1 MGFDREKGTVVGDL
15 LDAKGED
22 LPQLIYVSPEDIVRD
37 AVLTMRKHGVS
48 QLPVAKGEMPL
59 SAAEVIGSV
68 SELWLMTQTYESE
81 DILDRQ
87 VEDVMQPA
95 LPTIGAGEA
104 IDRAASLLEHAQALL
119 VLDGGRPRTVISSTD
134 MLSYVSPDEV

>member
-1 MGFDREKGTVVGDL
+1 
-15 LDAKGED
+15 
-22 LPQLIYVSPEDIVRD
+22 
-37 AVLTMRKHGVS
+37 
-48 QLPVAKGEMPL
+48 
-59 SAAEVIGSV
+59 
-68 SELWLMTQTYESE
+68 MTQTYESE
-81 DILDRQ
+81 DILDRR

-119 VLDGGRPRTVISSTD
+119 VLDGGRPRTVISNTD